1 MKKWIALILCLLIPV
16 CGALADQQI
25 QLPGEHYSLTLPD
38 GMQYSP
44 KNNKDQKQ
52 SPNFQYAYFS
62 GTLEMDVFQYAG
74 GGVTLK
80 KVAESM
86 QEKGHSVSIQSVNGL
101 ELLCY
106 TDVVDDADGASCIG
120 YVLMDGDQVIEL
132 AFWYATQDAMK
143 QTETIISSIR

>member
-52 SPNFQYAYFS
+52 SPNFQYAS
-62 GTLEMDVFQYAG
+62 

-120 YVLMDGDQVIEL
+120 YVLMDGDQVVEL

>member
-25 QLPGEHYSLTLPD
+25 TLPGDHYSLTLPD

-44 KNNKDQKQ
+44 QNKTDKEV
-52 SPNFQYAYFS
+52 SPYFQYAYFS
-62 GTLEMDVFQYAG
+62 GTLEMDVFQYAS

-80 KVAESM
+80 KLAGSM
-86 QEKGHSVSIQSVNGL
+86 KEKGHSVTIQAVNGL
-101 ELLCY
+101 DLLCY
-106 TDVVDDADGASCIG
+106 TDVVDEADGASCIG
-120 YVLMDGDQVIEL
+120 YVLIDGDQVIEL

-143 QTETIISSIR
+143 QTETIISSIG